1 MLLTALSAVALSQR
15 TRELPTDTL
24 AEVGTKIITA
34 QDLIERLE
42 LMPWPGK
49 ERPGLADST
58 KIHALQSIVG
68 EQLLALE
75 ANRQDIGKD
84 SAWAM
89 RVRTLERLM
98 VRDQLYRRQV
108 TPKITITNAEI
119 QEGIRRYA
127 SSLKLLLLTSSAE
140 ADSRKVYR
148 TITRGSLDNVLQR
161 ISPKL
166 LTRLD
171 TLVIN
176 MGDVEKTLEDAA
188 YSLQKGNQVTQPILI
203 QRLGWVVTVVL
214 ARFSNPKYQDLAVS
228 ARSQKIRSILQQQK
242 EHERAMLY
250 EASVLSHRKA
260 EANPELFELLA
271 SSALRILRGDSAGYR
286 MQGGYTIIVILDSLA
301 SILQPML
308 DKPFISMEDGSMT
321 LWEVLEE
328 YRFLRF
334 YFPNLQDEDFRMRLN
349 GSIRQTVAM
358 EYLAREGYR
367 QNLQNSEEVRHD
379 VATWV
384 DYWRARDHERQLR
397 ATLTQVTD
405 DDVMN
410 YLIQNGGILGS
421 PYEVNVREVLTDS
434 LQTAVRLFEQI
445 VYGANMAEIA
455 GKYSTRRAWADRGG
469 ESLWFRV
476 SGFPDIG
483 FRALAAD
490 SGQLVGPLKLK
501 NGYSLFRVLGK
512 RHAPADS
519 MIRFDSLRALVHE
532 RVKSEKMHRLIDTQI
547 ATYARSYG
555 VKIHYDRLHRI
566 EITKQNM
573 FTSRLIGFGGVM
585 VAVPTLVPRWEW
597 IKQVGDL
604 KDLLP

>member
-1 MLLTALSAVALSQR
+1 
-15 TRELPTDTL
+15 L

-34 QDLIERLE
+34 RDLIERLE

-58 KIHALQSIVG
+58 KIHALQSIVA
-68 EQLLALE
+68 EQLLVLG
-75 ANRQDIGKD
+75 ANDQDIAKD
-84 SAWAM
+84 SVWA
-89 RVRTLERLM
+89 RRARTLERLM

-108 TPKITITNAEI
+108 TPKITVTNAEI

-127 SSLKLLLLTSSAE
+127 SSLKLLLLTSSTE

-148 TITRGSLDNVLQR
+148 TLARGSLDSVLQR

-166 LTRLD
+166 LTRQD
-171 TLVIN
+171 TLVIT

-188 YSLQKGNQVTQPILI
+188 YNLQKGKQVAQPIQI
-203 QRLGWVVTVVL
+203 QRLGWVVTVLL

-228 ARSQKIRSILQQQK
+228 ARVQKVRSTLQQQK
-242 EHERAMLY
+242 ERERTILY
-250 EASVLSHRKA
+250 QASILSHRKA
-260 EANPELFELLA
+260 EANPDLFERLA
-271 SSALRILRGDSAGYR
+271 SSALRILRGDSTGYR
-286 MQGGYTIIVILDSLA
+286 MQGGYTIVLIIDSLE
-301 SILQPML
+301 SILQPLL

-321 LWEVLEE
+321 VWEVLEE
-328 YRFLRF
+328 YRFFRF
-334 YFPNLQDEDFRMRLN
+334 YFPSLQDEDFRMRLN

-384 DYWRARDHERQLR
+384 DYWRAKEHERQLR
-397 ATLTQVTD
+397 GTLSQVTD

-445 VYGANMAEIA
+445 VNGADMAEIA
-455 GKYSTRRAWADRGG
+455 RKYSKRKAWADRGG

-490 SGQLVGPLKLK
+490 SGQLIGPVQLK

-512 RHAPADS
+512 RQAHADS
-519 MIRFDSLRALVHE
+519 MITFDSLAALVHE
-532 RVKSEKMHRLIDTQI
+532 RVKSEKMHKLIDTQI
-547 ATYARSYG
+547 ASYARSYG
-555 VKIHYDRLHRI
+555 VKMHYDRLHKI

-585 VAVPTLVPRWEW
+585 VAVPTLVPRWDW